1 MRQVRRWANWAGTQ
15 RCRPAAVAAPVDVE
29 GIQALLTRA
38 GRDGTVVRPAGSGHS
53 FTPLVVTDGVVLSPR
68 GLRGPVELDSASGVV
83 RVPAGTTL
91 HALSAE
97 LERAGRALAVL
108 GDIDTQTIA
117 GATQT
122 GTHGTG
128 RQVAS
133 LAAQVRAL
141 ELVLPGGDLVTCS
154 ADTDPEL
161 FAAARVGLGALGV
174 VTAVH
179 VATVPAFRLR
189 GTTERAR
196 LSAVAEDLGAFAASS
211 DHSELFWLP
220 RTDTVQLKRRDRV
233 PDPPSSRWRRAT
245 RAVEVDL
252 VENAGLAAL
261 GAAHRAAPR
270 AIGPANRVAAALIG
284 RSAVVDSSAAV
295 FASPR
300 RVRFV
305 EMEYALPASAGRAVL
320 TELRRVLARHE
331 TGFPVEVRF
340 APGDD
345 VWLSPATGRDTVFV
359 AVHAF
364 RRAPAPE
371 FFVDA
376 EAVFTGYGGRPH
388 WGKVH
393 SLTGA
398 ALAAAYP
405 RLDRWRAVRDRVD
418 PRRLLTSPYL
428 AELLGD

>member
-1 MRQVRRWANWAGTQ
+1 
-15 RCRPAAVAAPVDVE
+15 
-29 GIQALLTRA
+29 
-38 GRDGTVVRPAGSGHS
+38 
-53 FTPLVVTDGVVLSPR
+53 
-68 GLRGPVELDSASGVV
+68 
-83 RVPAGTTL
+83 
-91 HALSAE
+91 
-97 LERAGRALAVL
+97 VL
-108 GDIDTQTIA
+108 GDIDAQTVA

-128 RQVAS
+128 REVAS

-141 ELVLPGGDLVTCS
+141 ELVLPGGDLVTCTP
-154 ADTDPEL
+154 ADEPDL
-161 FAAARVGLGALGV
+161 FEAARVGLGALGV

-189 GTTERAR
+189 GTTERQR

-233 PDPPSSRWRRAT
+233 TAPPSARWRRAA
-245 RAVEVDL
+245 RALEVDV
-252 VENAGLAAL
+252 VENAGLAVL

-270 AIGPANRVAAALIG
+270 AIGPANRVAAALVG
-284 RSAVVDSSAAV
+284 RSEVVDASAAV

-305 EMEYALPASAGRAVL
+305 EMEYALPAGTGRAVL
-320 TELRRVLARHE
+320 TELRQVLEAHE

-345 VWLSPATGRDTVFV
+345 VWLSPAWARDTVFV
-359 AVHAF
+359 AVHTF
-364 RRAPAPE
+364 RRSPDPA
-371 FFVDA
+371 FLADA
-376 EAVFTGYGGRPH
+376 EAVMAAYGGRPH

-393 SLTGA
+393 SMSGA
-398 ALAAAYP
+398 ALDAAYP
-405 RLDRWRAVRDRVD
+405 RLADWRAVRDRVD
-418 PRRLLTSPYL
+418 PERLLSSPYL
-428 AELLGD
+428 RNLLGD